1 MGLETVDGRF
11 RITGILG
18 RGNMGEVH
26 RAEDLQAAPDSAPR
40 KVAVKTVLRA
50 RTGVAVD
57 ASGSGKEIDRF
68 RREVRIMRMLSQG
81 HPNLTLLIA
90 GGVDRT
96 PGGTGLPYL
105 AMELLDGHPL
115 ADLID
120 EEPQLPVSWT
130 AAIGAQ
136 IAAGLTA
143 AHTAGV
149 VHRDLK
155 PANAMLTRDGTVKVL
170 DFGMG
175 SVVDDPDQ
183 TRLTSTGVSVGT
195 ARYMAP
201 EQFRAEHVS
210 ASADLYALGCIL
222 YELLIGRPPFSART
236 PYELS
241 EQHQHERPP
250 RLTLVRPDLPPELVR
265 LVDRLLEKDAELRPD
280 NAALVREALIP
291 LAFAPDDTAVLLAPH
306 WQAMDPVARLRALL
320 PEPAP
325 AVPAPAP
332 RREPRLPEA
341 MDVFGIHADL
351 ISEYED
357 FTKSATVIRDARID
371 GFVADDLAAK
381 SQWPD
386 PWLSLNPFFADG
398 GQVTDLVR
406 DGVLHPRCAEIF
418 QAGKKETSP
427 RPDGRP
433 LNFHLHQRQAI
444 EAAQAGDSY
453 VLTTGTGSGKSLAY
467 IVPIVDRV
475 LKERQAAGTAAGAGY
490 ARSSSTR

>member
-1 MGLETVDGRF
+1 MSLGTVGGRF
-11 RITGILG
+11 RIMGMLG

-26 RAEDLQAAPDSAPR
+26 RAEDLQAGPDSLHR
-40 KVAVKTVLRA
+40 EVALKTVLRA

-81 HPNLTLLIA
+81 HPNLTLLVD
-90 GGVDRT
+90 GGVDEG

-120 EEPQLPVSWT
+120 EEPQLPVSWA

-201 EQFRAEHVS
+201 EQFRAERVS
-210 ASADLYALGCIL
+210 ASADLYAFGCVL

-250 RLTLVRPDLPPELVR
+250 LLTLVRPDLPAELVR
-265 LVDRLLEKDAELRPD
+265 LVDRLLEKDPELRPD

-291 LAFAPDDTAVLLAPH
+291 LAFAPDDTAALLAPH
-306 WQAMDPVARLRALL
+306 WQAMDPVAGLRALL

-325 AVPAPAP
+325 AALAPVP

-351 ISEYED
+351 ISEYES
-357 FTKSATVIRDARID
+357 FTRSATVIRDARID

-406 DGVLHPRCAEIF
+406 DGVLHPGARRSSRPARRR
-418 QAGKKETSP
+418 P
-427 RPDGRP
+427 RRAP
-433 LNFHLHQRQAI
+433 
-444 EAAQAGDSY
+444 
-453 VLTTGTGSGKSLAY
+453 
-467 IVPIVDRV
+467 
-475 LKERQAAGTAAGAGY
+475 TAAPSPSISTSGRRSRRRRRVTPMCSPPVPALASRCRTSSPSWTGY
-490 ARSSSTR
+490 